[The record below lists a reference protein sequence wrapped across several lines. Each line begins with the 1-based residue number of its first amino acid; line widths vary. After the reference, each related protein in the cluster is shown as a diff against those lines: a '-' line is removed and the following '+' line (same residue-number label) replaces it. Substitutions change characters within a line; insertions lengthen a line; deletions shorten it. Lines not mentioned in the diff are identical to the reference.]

1 MNSHDRMI
9 LHIDMDSF
17 YASVK
22 ELDNPTLKGRCVMFS
37 LGGIFAEFE
46 KDVAFVLAP
55 LGQEEATALIRRI
68 RSRKLLEGFQGMSP
82 LKESLVADILVRL
95 GNLGTS
101 CDQIDIN
108 PLTVSGGVPTAVDAT
123 VIMSRRDGS
132 LV

>member
-1 MNSHDRMI
+1 MI
-9 LHIDMDSF
+9 LHIDMDAF
-17 YASVK
+17 YASVE
-22 ELDNPTLKGRCVMFS
+22 ELDNPALKGRCVMFS
-37 LGGIFAEFE
+37 LGGIFAELE

-55 LGQEEATALIRRI
+55 LGQEEATALIRHI
-68 RSRKLLEGFQGMSP
+68 RSRRLLESP
-82 LKESLVADILVRL
+82 LKESFVADILVRL

-108 PLTVSGGVPTAVDAT
+108 SLTVSGGVPTAVDAT